1 MTSQTRLHNF
11 LSAPE
16 NNCFCWNQEQDDF
29 VIFRGNKAI
38 NQDVLL
44 LFLSQ
49 LEPMYGSAIFSRR
62 HKEQRHDDYTDNNN
76 NADNNN
82 NNDND
87 ISDDNCN
94 CEDDDDDN

>member
-1 MTSQTRLHNF
+1 MTSQTGLHNF

-49 LEPMYGSAIFSRR
+49 LEPLYGSAIFSRR
-62 HKEQRHDDYTDNNN
+62 HKEQRHDDYTD
-76 NADNNN
+76 DN

-87 ISDDNCN
+87 ISDDNGN
-94 CEDDDDDN
+94 CDDDNDNDN